1 MFKARGPDVIQDPVL
16 LLFFYVSQGRGM
28 NLCSPVLKV
37 MYSCDSE
44 GIYCR
49 CIVLHCHPQDSP
61 VSVVLAGGGL
71 VGWLPRMYFEKVTF
85 RGLLETRNQVK
96 DRT

>member
-1 MFKARGPDVIQDPVL
+1 MIQDPILL
-16 LLFFYVSQGRGM
+16 LLFLNVSQGRAM

-44 GIYCR
+44 GKYCR
-49 CIVLHCHPQDSP
+49 CIVLHCHPQASP

-71 VGWLPRMYFEKVTF
+71 VGEQPRKYFKRVTF
-85 RGLLETRNQVK
+85 RGLLETWDQLK
-96 DRT
+96 ART